1 MTMNSPMMLLSPSM
15 TVRKRDAMEPL
26 TELP

>member
-1 MTMNSPMMLLSPSM
+1 MTMNKPMTLLSPSR